1 MDMIK
6 EKFDKTVS
14 FVKEHKVEILCT
26 AATGALLI
34 VGYKNRE
41 EIINLTERLLNVTD
55 IAKRSIEREVSRI
68 TFEIDELL
76 VSIERLDPSIPKH
89 KNYTIPT
96 REARVAELRTQLAEI
111 LVDRDRL

>member
-26 AATGALLI
+26 ATTGALLI

-76 VSIERLDPSIPKH
+76 ASIERLDPSIPIN